1 MVFKNDQLIRPI
13 YDKLVI
19 NTNFFD
25 DMVMSLD

>member
-1 MVFKNDQLIRPI
+1 MVFKNDQLIRTI